1 MSEVAVTD
9 LEFFKSDTCLAFWLS
24 THEVYWKPEKM
35 NSNFY
40 YMFSF
45 GVKSLLKLYWKNL
58 YFDILYFDFF
68 GCKDDELL
76 FLSML
81 V

>member
-1 MSEVAVTD
+1 VSEVAVTD
-9 LEFFKSDTCLAFWLS
+9 LDIFKSDECLVFWLS
-24 THEVYWKPEKM
+24 MHEVYWKPEKM

-45 GVKSLLKLYWKNL
+45 GVESLLKLYWKNL
-58 YFDILYFDFF
+58 YFDILYFDLYE
-68 GCKDDELL
+68 CKDDELL
-76 FLSML
+76 FLSIR